1 MHKAF
6 KCLILTDLSAELPLW
21 IRAQMTLQGESSTY
35 KSYALAKVLWKHKNR
50 PPTPVS
56 LHSHPHTILHSQETG
71 TVKPMWSSYRPPSL
85 QNTGI
90 TKASSTLHPENSIL
104 CLYILQPLTPRA
116 CWLRQIGKLSAVEC
130 LLECFLI
137 ISGKYGLCIIIN
149 WTKHWRSVSQ
159 VPVNGAINS
168 QRREV
173 YSIWKLSFSIHLH
186 SSPKVLSSGL
196 LLSITLIRLIP
207 S

>member
-1 MHKAF
+1 
-6 KCLILTDLSAELPLW
+6 
-21 IRAQMTLQGESSTY
+21 MTLQGGSCTLSQSTLEAEKQVPNPWELSCSSTHNIVQ
-35 KSYALAKVLWKHKNR
+35 LREDTLR
-50 PPTPVS
+50 P
-56 LHSHPHTILHSQETG
+56 TI
-71 TVKPMWSSYRPPSL
+71 WSSYRPSSL
-85 QNTGI
+85 QHLHNQGQPNS
-90 TKASSTLHPENSIL
+90 APGEYPFLTLL
-104 CLYILQPLTPRA
+104 LQPLTPGA
-116 CWLRQIGKLSAVEC
+116 CWLRQIGKLSAAERLV
-130 LLECFLI
+130 ECFLI

-149 WTKHWRSVSQ
+149 WTKHWRLVSQ

>member
-1 MHKAF
+1 
-6 KCLILTDLSAELPLW
+6 
-21 IRAQMTLQGESSTY
+21 MTLQEQSSTY
-35 KSYALAKVLWKHKNR
+35 KSYGLAKAPWKHKNR
-50 PPTPVS
+50 PGLQRALVL
-56 LHSHPHTILHSQETG
+56 LHVQQPCAVRSQTEGCQHSFL
-71 TVKPMWSSYRPPSL
+71 PSL
-85 QNTGI
+85 PNSHI
-90 TKASSTLHPENSIL
+90 NSHVAKASSTQCTQELLSLSIS
-104 CLYILQPLTPRA
+104 ILQPLTPGA
-116 CWLRQIGKLSAVEC
+116 CWLRQIGKLSAAEC

>member
-1 MHKAF
+1 MPNSHWSQCWVTLMAKSSNDFVGRELYLQILCLSQSALEAQKKAPNPREPS
-6 KCLILTDLSAELPLW
+6 CSPAHNTVQSGG
-21 IRAQMTLQGESSTY
+21 R
-35 KSYALAKVLWKHKNR
+35 
-50 PPTPVS
+50 
-56 LHSHPHTILHSQETG
+56 HT
-71 TVKPMWSSYRPPSL
+71 KANMWSSYHPSSL
-85 QNTGI
+85 RNTGI
-90 TKASSTLHPENSIL
+90 TKASSTLHPENSFL
-104 CLYILQPLTPRA
+104 CLYIRQPLTPGA
-116 CWLRQIGKLSAVEC
+116 CWLRQIGKLSAAEC

>member
-1 MHKAF
+1 
-6 KCLILTDLSAELPLW
+6 
-21 IRAQMTLQGESSTY
+21 MTLQEQNSTY
-35 KSYALAKVLWKHKNR
+35 KSYGLAKAPWKHKNR
-50 PPTPVS
+50 LQLQRAFVLLYIQHCAVKSQTEGCQQYLPS
-56 LHSHPHTILHSQETG
+56 LFSSKQLRKKPHSQG
-71 TVKPMWSSYRPPSL
+71 QLNSVHPWSSSL
-85 QNTGI
+85 
-90 TKASSTLHPENSIL
+90 SLFLS
-104 CLYILQPLTPRA
+104 ILQPLTPGA
-116 CWLRQIGKLSAVEC
+116 CWLRQIGKLSAAVC

>member
-1 MHKAF
+1 MQSKARQRDASSSF
-6 KCLILTDLSAELPLW
+6 LP
-21 IRAQMTLQGESSTY
+21 SSLPN
-35 KSYALAKVLWKHKNR
+35 SYVN
-50 PPTPVS
+50 
-56 LHSHPHTILHSQETG
+56 SHIA
-71 TVKPMWSSYRPPSL
+71 
-85 QNTGI
+85 
-90 TKASSTLHPENSIL
+90 KASSTQCTHGAALSL
-104 CLYILQPLTPRA
+104 SLSLSILQPLTPGA
-116 CWLRQIGKLSAVEC
+116 CWLRQIGKLSAAVC

>member
-1 MHKAF
+1 MALVQIAYF
-6 KCLILTDLSAELPLW
+6 SWILLSAIWVPTISLANSCIWSILSLSQSALEAEKQVPNCWKLSCSPTHN
-21 IRAQMTLQGESSTY
+21 IAQSRHRHTKANIVKQLLSLFSLKHLYNQGQPNSAPREQPFVTLLLQ
-35 KSYALAKVLWKHKNR
+35 
-50 PPTPVS
+50 PPTP
-56 LHSHPHTILHSQETG
+56 G
-71 TVKPMWSSYRPPSL
+71 
-85 QNTGI
+85 
-90 TKASSTLHPENSIL
+90 
-104 CLYILQPLTPRA
+104 A
-116 CWLRQIGKLSAVEC
+116 CWLRQIGKLSAAQR

>member
-1 MHKAF
+1 MCNIVQPGDRQREASRREVTF
-6 KCLILTDLSAELPLW
+6 PLLLSN
-21 IRAQMTLQGESSTY
+21 LQSQGQLSS
-35 KSYALAKVLWKHKNR
+35 V
-50 PPTPVS
+50 
-56 LHSHPHTILHSQETG
+56 
-71 TVKPMWSSYRPPSL
+71 
-85 QNTGI
+85 
-90 TKASSTLHPENSIL
+90 HPEHSL
-104 CLYILQPLTPRA
+104 LSLSILQPLTPGA
-116 CWLRQIGKLSAVEC
+116 CWLRQIGKLSAAEC